1 MGFPGFWEIIVIAIV
16 IMVLFGAKKMP
27 EAARSLG
34 RSMRIFKAETKGLEE
49 DDSKESQQH
58 EENSTPGEQ
67 QAGGQAQQR
76 SSAESDQPVVD
87 GKVVNRDQARESH

>member
-1 MGFPGFWEIIVIAIV
+1 MGFPGFWEIIVIAVV

-34 RSMRIFKAETKGLEE
+34 RSMRIFKAETKGLED

-58 EENSTPGEQ
+58 EESTSDKQ
-67 QAGGQAQQR
+67 QAGGQAQQL

-87 GKVVNRDQARESH
+87 GRVVNRDQTRESR